1 MTVRCIYSGFCQ
13 CSCCQG
19 RSRLYLTVSSCP
31 AADSK
36 CWPDWG
42 AQSGPCNEQ
51 VLPERLAGS
60 SLSLPQEPDSW
71 PKGDWERQK
80 ASWQP
85 GPWAWTWFP
94 SGPKSQGCSF
104 HCTLLWWLRV
114 KGVPLL
120 SRPAP
125 PLHVRVPLAIKVS
138 VSAVP
143 NGYASAMSRT

>member
-1 MTVRCIYSGFCQ
+1 MTVRCIYSGICQ

-19 RSRLYLTVSSCP
+19 KSRLYLIVSSCL

-42 AQSGPCNEQ
+42 AQSGSCNEQ

-60 SLSLPQEPDSW
+60 SLSLPQGPDSW
-71 PKGDWERQK
+71 PKGVWERQK

-85 GPWAWTWFP
+85 CPWAWTWFP
-94 SGPKSQGCSF
+94 WGPKRKGCSF
-104 HCTLLWWLRV
+104 YCTLLWWLRV
-114 KGVPLL
+114 RGVPLL
-120 SRPAP
+120 SRSAP
-125 PLHVRVPLAIKVS
+125 PLHIRVPLAIKVS
-138 VSAVP
+138 VSAVA